1 MRSGIF
7 AGLCAG
13 GTVMRPGKSFVSYWI
28 AFVLLSFF
36 SIQKLVA
43 QSGPPEQIQV
53 GPPPLHRAEPPSE
66 QANPEDLEKRGDALR
81 AEKNY
86 LDALDYYSAALAKK
100 PNNSVIL
107 NKMGITELLIQ
118 RYKQAKKDFEHAIK
132 ADREYAD
139 AYNNLGVV
147 YYIEKKYGKSIKEY
161 GRAIDLHKDAASY
174 YSNLGAAYFSKKEF
188 EKAVAAYHEALQ
200 LDPDVFERTSH
211 TGIAAQM
218 SKPEDRAHYDYVVAK
233 LYAKMGIPDRSLEY
247 LRKALEEG
255 YKNIGDVYKDAEFS
269 ELRKDPRFTAL
280 MSAKPPAIPD

>member
-13 GTVMRPGKSFVSYWI
+13 GTVMRPGKFFVSYWI

-280 MSAKPPAIPD
+280 MSAKPPAISD

>member
-1 MRSGIF
+1 
-7 AGLCAG
+7 
-13 GTVMRPGKSFVSYWI
+13 MRPGKFFVSYWI

-36 SIQKLVA
+36 SIQEVVA

-66 QANPEDLEKRGDALR
+66 QANPADLEKRGDALR

-100 PNNSVIL
+100 PNNSPIL

-280 MSAKPPAIPD
+280 MSAKPPAISD

>member
-1 MRSGIF
+1 
-7 AGLCAG
+7 
-13 GTVMRPGKSFVSYWI
+13 MRPGKFFVSYWI
-28 AFVLLSFF
+28 AFVLLSFL

-43 QSGPPEQIQV
+43 QIGPPEQIQV

-100 PNNSVIL
+100 PNNSPIL